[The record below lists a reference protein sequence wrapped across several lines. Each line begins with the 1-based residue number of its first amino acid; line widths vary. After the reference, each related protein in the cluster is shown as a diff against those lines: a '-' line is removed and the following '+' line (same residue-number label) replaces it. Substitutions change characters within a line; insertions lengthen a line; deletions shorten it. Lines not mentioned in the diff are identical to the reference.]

1 MTEPITMNKIIH
13 GALRRDLA
21 RFDAALADFPAGS
34 RARAVKLGTA
44 WRYFFQELDHHHHGE
59 HDIAWP
65 ALRSVGVAQS
75 LLDQMDAEHERL
87 DGALATADHALTAL
101 DREASA
107 AAAAEARSA
116 VATLRDVA
124 EEHLQH
130 EERDVEPVY
139 WEK

>member
-65 ALRSVGVAQS
+65 ALKSVGVPQS
-75 LLDQMDAEHERL
+75 LLDQMDAEHEAL
-87 DGALATADHALTAL
+87 AAALETAGGAFGALEKDPSA
-101 DREASA
+101 ENA
-107 AAAAEARSA
+107 AAARIA
-116 VATLRDVA
+116 VTAL
-124 EEHLQH
+124 
-130 EERDVEPVY
+130 
-139 WEK
+139 